1 MWGIS
6 SHLRSLSKI
15 IKLKKLLICE
25 IFGGYVILIKN
36 TYFPTKTYSLLLYT
50 KDLIIVSF
58 MTVNKNQLKK

>member
-36 TYFPTKTYSLLLYT
+36 TYFPTKTFSLVLYK
-50 KDLIIVSF
+50 KDLIIVSII
-58 MTVNKNQLKK
+58 TVNKNQLKK